1 MKSSFNRDSHLAIPD
16 YEINACSFLRR
27 NHDITLGSM
36 LEMFFCMEFI
46 GHYVCRPE
54 FHIRRSIGQSALL
67 LLTTSGMGR
76 LVYRGCEYTLT
87 RGSCLLIDMA
97 NQHEYH
103 TVGDHWEFKYL
114 HFHGAMSDQYVSYI
128 EEHSKPVFT
137 LTSNEFLQME
147 RTLDRI
153 FDMTGEA
160 VINAYADI
168 SSLIYSLIMLLFSHD
183 SSKGSIESNRG
194 NAMSEAV
201 SYIRQNY
208 MHNISTGDI
217 AHAVNL
223 SRSHMSETFTRAY
236 GIPPHEYL
244 MQFRLSIARDL
255 LVNSRLSIT
264 EIAEQTGFRDI
275 FSFSRIFKRKMN
287 LSPAQY
293 RQKYIS

>member
-16 YEINACSFLRR
+16 YEIIACSFLRR

-168 SSLIYSLIMLLFSHD
+168 SSLIYSLIMLLFPTTAARAA
-183 SSKGSIESNRG
+183 SNRTG
-194 NAMSEAV
+194 ATPCPRPFPIFARTTCTISAQAISPTPSTFRARTCRKPSRVPTE
-201 SYIRQNY
+201 SRRT
-208 MHNISTGDI
+208 NI
-217 AHAVNL
+217 
-223 SRSHMSETFTRAY
+223 
-236 GIPPHEYL
+236 
-244 MQFRLSIARDL
+244 
-255 LVNSRLSIT
+255 
-264 EIAEQTGFRDI
+264 
-275 FSFSRIFKRKMN
+275 
-287 LSPAQY
+287 
-293 RQKYIS
+293 